1 MLNTEKVTHEAWSE
15 LKRHYEQWW
24 ARHPPGPGRCG
35 FDEPFSQGK
44 ISPGQPTV
52 YILGFNAGEPKD
64 TTREPSQTP
73 SATNWVRRC
82 SDVQMAAGTEGFI
95 SIERCYWGSPN
106 VPELRKRV
114 ASRRELRGLLTSH
127 AAANTALFVK
137 YPPLLVWVPG
147 VSTYHQEAIE
157 DYELSQKEDER
168 FEESKG
174 RRNTV
179 WRLHRN
185 AQGVPFLFTW
195 HPSARLSGD
204 RWRLI
209 QAKVTELASASR
221 RRMKLV

>member
-1 MLNTEKVTHEAWSE
+1 MGQRRHDHVERRVSGHDAEATRDPLQTFAALEKVRG
-15 LKRHYEQWW
+15 KQGRGGD
-24 ARHPPGPGRCG
+24 GPH
-35 FDEPFSQGK
+35 
-44 ISPGQPTV
+44 
-52 YILGFNAGEPKD
+52 AGEPKD

-127 AAANTALFVK
+127 AAANTALFMK

-147 VSTYHQEAIE
+147 VSTYHREAIE
-157 DYELSQKEDER
+157 DYELGQKEDER

-174 RRNTV
+174 RHNTV

-221 RRMKLV
+221 RRMKLG